1 MPLFLSAL
9 GTTEVYTRPII
20 ANDVIAEEIALEAP
34 KIAYTESL
42 EEKIARIASNHKI
55 EYQTL
60 YNLVESE
67 SQLGQQRVGD
77 NGKSCGVVHFHQDF
91 YPEEFSRCDDDE
103 YILNRAAEM
112 LANGEDWKFTPCSCV
127 SFAKAMGAKLPKG
140 SANDLFPNT
149 SEFPRVGGVLI
160 LKYWNPDRH
169 HVAYIEAI
177 KEDGYHIVEGNFE
190 RCKITKRVIPFNS
203 KNIMGAYKAEE

>member
-1 MPLFLSAL
+1 MPLFFL
-9 GTTEVYTRPII
+9 GTTEVYNNP
-20 ANDVIAEEIALEAP
+20 VIAEEILEAP
-34 KIAYTESL
+34 KIVSTESL
-42 EEKIARIASNHKI
+42 EDKIARIASAHKI

-60 YNLVESE
+60 YNLAESE
-67 SQLGQQRVGD
+67 SKLGEQRIGD
-77 NGKSCGVVHFHQDF
+77 GGKSCGIIHFHKDY
-91 YPEEFSRCDDDE
+91 YPEEFSKCEDDE

-112 LANGEDWKFTPCSCV
+112 ISKGEDWKFTPCSCV
-127 SFAKAMGAKLPKG
+127 QFAKAMGAKLPKG